1 MMASNLFR
9 RVLATID
16 LGDPQTSVRVTKA
29 ALEVITEGDTLHVVC
44 VVPDF
49 GMSVVGSFFPADHE
63 KLAIDKAKE
72 ALHAFTGKHVPD
84 GVPVQHIIAHGNVY
98 EEILEAAK
106 TVSADLI
113 VVGSHRPELRDYL
126 LGPNAA
132 RVVRHSQRSVLVV
145 RGE

>member
-1 MMASNLFR
+1 MATNLFR
-9 RVLATID
+9 KVLAAVD
-16 LGDPQTSVRVTKA
+16 PGDPASSVRVIQA
-29 ALEVITEGDTLHVVC
+29 ALEVITDGDTLHVVC

-63 KLAIDKAKE
+63 EKALAKARDS
-72 ALHAFTGKHVPD
+72 LQAFTSANVPD
-84 GVPVQHIIAHGNVY
+84 GIPVQHIIAHGNVY

-113 VVGSHRPELRDYL
+113 VVGSHRPELKDYL

-145 RGE
+145 RGN

>member
-1 MMASNLFR
+1 MATNLFR
-9 RVLATID
+9 KVLATVD
-16 LGDPQTSVRVTKA
+16 LGDADSSVRVIHA
-29 ALEVITEGDTLHVVC
+29 ALEVITDRDTLHVVC
-44 VVPDF
+44 VVPDY

-63 KLAIDKAKE
+63 QHAIAKAKE
-72 ALHAFTGKHVPD
+72 ALHAFTGEHVPD

-98 EEILEAAK
+98 EEILQAAE

-113 VVGSHRPELRDYL
+113 VVGSHRPELKDYL

-132 RVVRHSQRSVLVV
+132 RVVRHSKRSVLVV